1 MSRIRQAF
9 AALDGGK
16 ALIPYIAVGD
26 PDIRTTLAL
35 MHGMVASGAD
45 ILELG
50 VPFSDPMA
58 DGPVIQRAAER
69 ALANGFRCAM
79 SWMSSENSVKPTRKR
94 RLF

>member
-58 DGPVIQRAAER
+58 DGLGYSACGGAGVGKRDFAA
-69 ALANGFRCAM
+69 RCLGCRQ
-79 SWMSSENSVKPTRKR
+79 KIP
-94 RLF
+94 

>member
-58 DGPVIQRAAER
+58 DGRLFSVRRSGRWQT
-69 ALANGFRCAM
+69 GFRCAM